1 MRITIEIDTEKREI
15 ALKHNNEAAVSIA
28 TDVQNTAEMIS
39 FIIYKFPE
47 IFGVFW
53 GNMAKTTGLDES
65 SMKDCAYQF
74 LMSASHGFK
83 HVYGLM

>member
-1 MRITIEIDTEKREI
+1 MRITIEIDTKIKEI
-15 ALKHNNEAAVSIA
+15 VLKHNRSMDANK
-28 TDVQNTAEMIS
+28 QNTAEMFL
-39 FIIYKFPE
+39 FILYKFPE

-53 GNMAKTTGLDES
+53 GNLAKTTGLDES